1 MLLLA
6 ARDLAR
12 QFDAEP
18 VFCGVS
24 FEVRAGEKIG
34 LVGPNGCG
42 KTTLL
47 KILAGLDE
55 PDVGVVERP
64 GSATVALLEQ
74 EKQFDPARTLL
85 DEAKSGLG
93 HLYQLQDQAH
103 DLAERIA
110 GTTEPRELARLQKQY
125 DALHSELG
133 RLDAY
138 HIDHR
143 VDEVLHGL
151 GFDPADYGRPLVTFS
166 GGQQNRVLLAR
177 LLLAAPSVMLL
188 DEPTN
193 HLDIA
198 ATEWLEDFL
207 TRSEQA
213 LIVVSH
219 DRYFL
224 NRVTN
229 RTLEIWRAG
238 VTDYTGNFSAY
249 WTQRD
254 ERHKVLRRTFEKQQE
269 FIAKTED
276 FIRRN
281 AYGQKSAQA
290 KDREKKLERLERVE
304 IPPDFEEPPMGFPEP
319 IRTGDWVVRAEGV
332 SKGFNVA
339 GTLRVPSVAVVDG
352 QSDTSRDGAR
362 SVPATTSTLPLFSDV
377 TLQVDRGDR
386 IGIFGPNGVGK
397 TTLLR
402 VLLGELQPDAGEVR
416 LGTGVKIGYFD
427 QQLTSVR
434 PELSAVEAVRP
445 DDTFQMTPGQMRSLL
460 ARFGVKGDLGLQTVD
475 ALSGG
480 EKTKVALA
488 RLAALAPNVLVLDE
502 PTNHLDFWSAAAL
515 ERSLREFAG
524 TVLFV
529 SHDRY
534 FLDQVATKVLVL
546 ESHRCRLYEGNY
558 SDYQHF
564 LKATSASPDDGSS
577 APQSVTT
584 SVRSNGEVPAE
595 RRRRKFPY
603 RKVEEIEADIASVE
617 LRIADLQTGMADPV
631 VLRDGDRIRR
641 IKDDYDAAQLRL
653 SELVEHWEEALELN

>member
-18 VFCGVS
+18 VFRGVS

-93 HLYQLQDQAH
+93 HLYQLQEQAH

-151 GFDPADYGRPLVTFS
+151 GFDPADYHRPLVTFS

-177 LLLAAPSVMLL
+177 LLLAAPGVMLL

-304 IPPDFEEPPMGFPEP
+304 IPPDFEEPPMSFPGP
-319 IRTGDWVVRAEGV
+319 TRTGDWVMRAEGV
-332 SKGFNVA
+332 SKGFN
-339 GTLRVPSVAVVDG
+339 
-352 QSDTSRDGAR
+352 
-362 SVPATTSTLPLFSDV
+362 ATTRPAPLFSDV

-386 IGIFGPNGVGK
+386 VGIFGPNGVGK

-402 VLLGELQPDAGEVR
+402 VLLGELQPDTGEVR
-416 LGTGVKIGYFD
+416 LGTGVNIGYFD

-460 ARFGVKGDLGLQTVD
+460 ARFGVKGDLALQTVG

-546 ESHRCRLYEGNY
+546 ESPRCRLYEGNY

-564 LKATSASPDDGSS
+564 LQATSTPSRSDARSNSSP
-577 APQSVTT
+577 PSVKP
-584 SVRSNGEVPAE
+584 VDRSNGTSVTE

-603 RKVEEIEADIASVE
+603 RKVEEIEADIAGLESQ
-617 LRIADLQTGMADPV
+617 IADLQTGMADPA
-631 VLRDGDRIRR
+631 VLRDGDRIKR

-653 SELVEHWEEALELN
+653 AELLEHWEEALELN

>member
-18 VFCGVS
+18 VFRGVS

-55 PDVGVVERP
+55 PDVGVVERT

-74 EKQFDPARTLL
+74 EKLFSPARTLL

-93 HLYQLQDQAH
+93 HLYQLQEQAH

-110 GTTEPRELARLQKQY
+110 GTNDPRELARLQKQY
-125 DALHSELG
+125 DALHSELD

-151 GFDPADYGRPLVTFS
+151 GFDPADYHRPLATFS

-207 TRSEQA
+207 TRSDQA

-249 WTQRD
+249 WAQRD

-304 IPPDFEEPPMGFPEP
+304 IPPDFDEPPMGFPEP
-319 IRTGDWVVRAEGV
+319 TRTGDWVVRAEGV
-332 SKGFNVA
+332 SKGFGGEESGNRSQESGNGA
-339 GTLRVPSVAVVDG
+339 KNRRNA
-352 QSDTSRDGAR
+352 AR
-362 SVPATTSTLPLFSDV
+362 SGPLFKDV

-402 VLLGELQPDAGEVR
+402 VLLGELQADAGEVR
-416 LGTGVKIGYFD
+416 VGTGVKIGYFD

-460 ARFGVKGDLGLQTVD
+460 ARFGVKGDLALQTVG

-534 FLDQVATKVLVL
+534 FLDQVATRVLVL
-546 ESHRCRLYEGNY
+546 ESQRCRLYEGNY

-564 LKATSASPDDGSS
+564 VRATSMTSASDARSS
-577 APQSVTT
+577 PPTIAKTT
-584 SVRSNGEVPAE
+584 DKSNGAAATE
-595 RRRRKFPY
+595 RRRRKYPY
-603 RKVEEIEADIASVE
+603 RKVEEIETDIAGLESQ
-617 LRIADLQTGMADPV
+617 IADLQSAMADPV
-631 VLRDGDRIRR
+631 VLRDGDRIKR
-641 IKDDYDAAQLRL
+641 IKDDYEAAQLRL
-653 SELVEHWEEALELN
+653 AELLEHWEEALELN